1 MTKLLQKRLF
11 AFLIDY
17 LLISLYAASLL
28 GLTLLIYKMIGH
40 SPTAPDPFVGQ
51 LVGFIT
57 LTLPVFA
64 YFFITEKGKRKATIG
79 KRKLKIQV
87 ETEAVNPTRN
97 VLVRNILKL
106 LPWEIAHIGV
116 QWVVYYSNNN
126 AEIPFWTWAVLIIPQ
141 VAVVLYLFSILF
153 YKGESSFYDKIAK
166 TRIALT
172 NEQK

>member
-17 LLISLYAASLL
+17 LVIAGYAVVLFGLAMLLFGWLGALPDISNP
-28 GLTLLIYKMIGH
+28 I
-40 SPTAPDPFVGQ
+40 VGQ
-51 LVGFIT
+51 LLGFFT
-57 LTLPVFA
+57 LTLPVFL
-64 YFFITEKGKRKATIG
+64 YFFVTEKSKRKGTIG
-79 KRKLKIQV
+79 KIKLKIQV

-106 LPWEIAHIGV
+106 LPWEIAHTGV
-116 QWVVYYSNNN
+116 HWVVYYSNNN
-126 AEIPFWTWAVLIIPQ
+126 AEVPFWTWAVLIIPQ
-141 VAVVLYLFSILF
+141 VAVVLYFFSILF

-166 TRIALT
+166 TRIVLT